1 MKVKKIMA
9 IAVASALIIGCV
21 PQVMAEEQEKA
32 IEGITTVEEYSP
44 LADVGAD
51 YEYEELEDGTL
62 QLTKYN
68 GAEVDIVIPELIDG
82 KKVTVLKGTFEFNF
96 NITSVVIS
104 SSVLEIGDYTFY
116 GCQSLNSVS
125 IPSSVEKIS
134 PIALRYCH
142 SLANINVNG
151 KNETYSSLDGVLYNK
166 EQSQIILCPSEKKGI
181 FTIPNSVTMIA
192 NGAFEDCK
200 ITSVIIPGSVT
211 KIGERVFKN
220 CKSLISVVVPNSITN
235 IGYQAFWS
243 CDSLASITI
252 PSNVTNIGRE
262 AFYGCSSLV
271 SVDIPNCYV
280 NEEAFSNCTSLK
292 SITLAEGVTSIAYKE
307 FLNCISLSSIDMPSS
322 LEKIGD
328 CAFEKCE
335 SLTTVDIPSDVVSI
349 GEGYGGSFAECT
361 SLKSIIIPESVTH
374 ILSNTFL
381 NHSDALAIYGVPGSY
396 AETYA
401 TENNINFN
409 GIKSINSNN
418 DNLGIEVFAPSS
430 VPTSTVL
437 IVEKISETDED
448 VTYDISLTADGKNVN
463 LNGEKAVVKIPV
475 LDEENKHEYKVYRK
489 EANGSYTDM
498 KAVVSGEYLVFFT
511 DHFSEYTVTT
521 EKLIA
526 DTIMGDVNG
535 DNSVN
540 DRDSILLDRYLAE
553 WGSEVIIAAS
563 DMNGDGKVN
572 DQDSIILARTL
583 AGWYD

>member
-82 KKVTVLKGTFEFNF
+82 KKVTVLKRTFEFNF

-134 PIALRYCH
+134 PTALSYCH

-252 PSNVTNIGRE
+252 PSNVTNIGSE

-280 NEEAFSNCTSLK
+280 NEKAFSNCTSLK

-374 ILSNTFL
+374 IISNTFL
-381 NHSDALAIYGVPGSY
+381 NHSDALAIYGVPGLY